1 MPDESRRLRRRP
13 SLTPHTHAPRS
24 RQPLHRQRRRQKYL
38 RFRTWIKQ
46 KQCDTFNLMDLISK
60 AFFQHCAQD
69 TTLSKQHIDKAI
81 VCAFVTPG
89 CCKTISLT
97 ITAKEIDTTIRIS
110 PLFKGMFQRRHSAQ
124 VSVALSRVSLECQL
138 LEQPACLQ
146 PSSRRPLGADRYR
159 IPRCR
164 KQGRYLHTIEYL

>member
-1 MPDESRRLRRRP
+1 MGLARRPSGFNFAARQTKPRIHSKQNKLRTHFKPDLSTVKFQKPTDEFFNFRQLENAIFGNLRSCLVRARRLRRRP

-60 AFFQHCAQD
+60 ASFQHCAQD

-97 ITAKEIDTTIRIS
+97 ITAK
-110 PLFKGMFQRRHSAQ
+110 
-124 VSVALSRVSLECQL
+124 
-138 LEQPACLQ
+138 
-146 PSSRRPLGADRYR
+146 
-159 IPRCR
+159 
-164 KQGRYLHTIEYL
+164 